1 MSTLILLYVIS
12 WSIHMITVLL
22 QMPQTFYRWT
32 KIITALLFVIIG
44 ILNFHPVMLI
54 TLMLFF
60 SGDVLLAFAN
70 GGTIKH
76 WLMWGMLCFWL
87 GHIGLIFYIISCQTF
102 EYLSLIMGM
111 ILIFLLLVIKK
122 KLTAIDFRGLF
133 PILLV
138 YGYTLGILGSLA
150 ILGVSASPLLT
161 SGILIFI
168 VSDICLIFWYFYPQC
183 PKTVKILNVITYF
196 GAVLLIALS

>member
-111 ILIFLLLVIKK
+111 ILIFLMLVIKK